1 MKRDF
6 ISLQDYEPAELYELL
21 NIAREIKAAPD
32 EYRDSLKG
40 KTLGMIFQK
49 SSTRT
54 RVSFEVGMY
63 QLGGIAL
70 FLSAN
75 ELQLGRGETIADTAK
90 VLSRYLDAIMART
103 YSHQDIVELAKNAT
117 IPVINGLSDLL
128 HPCQALADYLT
139 IMEKKGQ
146 FQGIKLAYIGDGN
159 NVCHSL
165 LIGASKFGIN
175 ISIATPI
182 NYEPSK
188 DIVNMA
194 KENSKQSGASIY
206 LSNDAY
212 EAAANADVI
221 YTDVWVSMGQEK
233 EKESRLKAFQG
244 FQINSKLLSY
254 AKKDVI
260 FMHCLPAH
268 RGEEVSDE
276 VIDGE
281 HSVVFDQAENRLHAQ
296 KAILLK
302 LLGE

>member
-6 ISLQDYEPAELYELL
+6 LSLQDYEPAELYELI
-21 NIAREIKAAPD
+21 NIAREIKVNPNDYKEA
-32 EYRDSLKG
+32 LKG

-54 RVSFEVGMY
+54 RVSFEVGIY
-63 QLGGIAL
+63 QLGGIGL

-103 YSHQDIVELAKNAT
+103 YSHQDIIELAKNAT
-117 IPVINGLSDLL
+117 IPIINGLSDLL

-146 FQGIKLAYIGDGN
+146 FQGLKLAYIGDGN

-165 LIGASKFGIN
+165 LIGASKFGLN
-175 ISIATPI
+175 MSIAAPI

-188 DIVNMA
+188 DIISLA
-194 KENSKQSGASIY
+194 KENCKESGASIY
-206 LSNDAY
+206 ISNDPF
-212 EAAANADVI
+212 EASANADII
-221 YTDVWVSMGQEK
+221 YTDVWTSMGQEK
-233 EKESRLKAFQG
+233 EKEDRLKAFQG
-244 FQINSKLLSY
+244 FQINSKVISH
-254 AKKDVI
+254 AKNDVI

-276 VIDGE
+276 VMDGK

-302 LLGE
+302 LMGE

>member
-6 ISLQDYEPAELYELL
+6 ISLQDYEPAELYEFI
-21 NIAREIKAAPD
+21 NIAKQIKAYPD
-32 EYRDSLKG
+32 EYREALKG

-54 RVSFEVGMY
+54 RVSFEVGIY
-63 QLGGIAL
+63 QLGGTGL

-103 YSHQDIVELAKNAT
+103 YSHQDIIDLAKNAT

-146 FQGIKLAYIGDGN
+146 FQGLKLAYIGDGN

-175 ISIATPI
+175 ISIATPV
-182 NYEPSK
+182 NYEPLN
-188 DIVNMA
+188 DIVLLA
-194 KENSKQSGASIY
+194 KKNSEESGASIY
-206 LSNDAY
+206 ISNDPI
-212 EAAANADVI
+212 ETIINADVI
-221 YTDVWVSMGQEK
+221 YTDVWTSMGQEK
-233 EKESRLKAFQG
+233 EKEIRLKAFKNY
-244 FQINSKLLSY
+244 QINSKLFSY
-254 AKKDVI
+254 AKKDAI

-268 RGEEVSDE
+268 RGEEVTDE
-276 VIDGE
+276 IMDSKN
-281 HSVVFDQAENRLHAQ
+281 SVVFDQAENRLHAQ

-302 LLGE
+302 LMGE